1 MNHLECSRCGSS
13 LQHAGRFCST
23 CGEPRLPLTR
33 RLQDALG
40 SNYELIGELGRGG
53 AAVVYSV
60 RDKGLGRYLA
70 VKVMHPELMMSHSVV
85 ERFRREA
92 RYVAQLDHPN
102 ILSVVFSSEESGLVY
117 YAMPRIRGKTLAKYL
132 DQLGQLPVQ
141 GSLSILGQVADG
153 LNHAHKH
160 GVVHRDVKPSNIM
173 IEENGH
179 ALILDFGVA
188 KALWDGG
195 MHLSASGEIIGSPR
209 YMSAEQASG
218 SSTIDHRTD
227 IYSWGVVGFHMF
239 AGRAPFDDDS
249 IQAILYKQRSV
260 EPPDLR
266 TLRPDIPEDIST
278 VIHRCL
284 EKNPARRWG
293 SILDAAR
300 AAGCEI

>member
-1 MNHLECSRCGSS
+1 MNHLVCSRCGSS
-13 LQHAGRFCST
+13 LQHAERFCSK
-23 CGEPRLPLTR
+23 CGEPQLPLTR

-40 SNYELIGELGRGG
+40 SNYQLIGELGRGG

-60 RDKGLGRYLA
+60 RDKALGRYLA
-70 VKVMHPELMMSHSVV
+70 VKVIHPELMMSHSVV

-102 ILSVVFSSEESGLVY
+102 ILSVVFSSEDSGLVY

-132 DQLGQLPVQ
+132 DQLGQLPVR
-141 GSLSILGQVADG
+141 GSLGILGQVAAG
-153 LNHAHKH
+153 LDHAHKH

-173 IEENGH
+173 IEEDGH

-188 KALWDGG
+188 KALWGDG

-227 IYSWGVVGFHMF
+227 IYSWGVVGYHML
-239 AGRAPFDDDS
+239 AGRVPFDDEGV
-249 IQAILYKQRSV
+249 QAVLYKQRSV

-266 TLRPDIPEDIST
+266 SLRPDLSEDIT
-278 VIHRCL
+278 EVIHRCL